1 MRNLFVKNES
11 LNYTFTQI
19 DLSEK
24 TETFYRQG
32 LFILSMQMSH
42 LFIAQRNNKRTK
54 KNEMT

>member
-24 TETFYRQG
+24 TETFYRQV
-32 LFILSMQMSH
+32 LLTLSMQMSH
-42 LFIAQRNNKRTK
+42 LFIAQRSNKRTK
-54 KNEMT
+54 NNKMT